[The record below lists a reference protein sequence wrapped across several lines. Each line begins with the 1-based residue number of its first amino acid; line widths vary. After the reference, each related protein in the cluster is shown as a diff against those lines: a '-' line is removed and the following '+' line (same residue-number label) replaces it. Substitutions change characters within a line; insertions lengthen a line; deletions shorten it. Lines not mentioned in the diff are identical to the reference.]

1 MASDGI
7 GMWDRVSYKLNSQN
21 QGETDSGV
29 NSMDFHE
36 KAPKVEPIRQYQGRE
51 TGQYQGREPGNVRE
65 PGQYRYQSHSVERP
79 PSSQIQN
86 VPARARIRSAR
97 TRAANIRSRS
107 RGNDLI

>member
-36 KAPKVEPIRQYQGRE
+36 KAPKVAEEVAKPSSVDAIRGQYHGRE
-51 TGQYQGREPGNVRE
+51 TGQY
-65 PGQYRYQSHSVERP
+65 RYQSQSVERP
-79 PSSQIQN
+79 PSAQIQN